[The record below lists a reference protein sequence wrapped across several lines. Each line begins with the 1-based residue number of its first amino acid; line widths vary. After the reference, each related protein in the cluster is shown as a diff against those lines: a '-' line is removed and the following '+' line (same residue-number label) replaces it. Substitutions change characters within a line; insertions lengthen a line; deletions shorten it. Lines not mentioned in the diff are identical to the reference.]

1 MMNVSV
7 KVQLDNWYKSALHL
21 LYPHQCL
28 GCNIDQMSASDPIC
42 PTCLL
47 ELPRTHFE
55 RFSEN
60 PIEKIFHGRI
70 PVEAATSLFYFSKG
84 HLLQQLMHALKYQG
98 NKYIGY
104 YLGKELGKSIQ
115 SNNRFNRIDALI
127 PMPMVQIKADKRG
140 YNQAHIIADGIASVL
155 DLPVIEQ
162 AVVRKGSTK
171 SQTGLNRMLR
181 WQNVQERFE
190 LLNGA
195 LLKNRNVLIIDD
207 VVTTGASI
215 ESYSLEILKANP
227 ASLSIA
233 TVACAEQ

>member
-1 MMNVSV
+1 MNIFL
-7 KVQLDNWYKSALHL
+7 KQQLNNWYKSALHL
-21 LYPHQCL
+21 FYPHQCL
-28 GCNIDQMSASDPIC
+28 GCNVDQISATDPIC
-42 PTCLL
+42 PACLL
-47 ELPRTHFE
+47 ELPRTYYESFP
-55 RFSEN
+55 EN

-104 YLGKELGKSIQ
+104 YLGKELAKTIQ
-115 SNNRFNRIDALI
+115 SNTRFERIDAII
-127 PMPMVQIKADKRG
+127 PMPMVQTKADKRG
-140 YNQAHIIADGIASVL
+140 YNQAHIIAEGIASIL
-155 DLPVIEQ
+155 DLPLIEQ
-162 AVVRKGSTK
+162 AIVRKGSTK
-171 SQTGLNRMLR
+171 SQTRLNRMNR

-195 LLKNRNVLIIDD
+195 SLKNRNVLIVDD

-215 ESYSLEILKANP
+215 ESCSIEIRKANP

>member
-1 MMNVSV
+1 MNISL
-7 KVQLDNWYKSALHL
+7 KLQLDNWYKYALHL

-28 GCNIDQMSASDPIC
+28 GCHVDQISTSDPIC
-42 PTCLL
+42 PACLL
-47 ELPRTHFE
+47 DLPRTFYE
-55 RFSEN
+55 RFPEN

-70 PVEAATSLFYFSKG
+70 PIEAATSLYYFSKG
-84 HLLQQLMHALKYQG
+84 HLLQQLMHALKYEG

-115 SNNRFNRIDALI
+115 SNTRFERIDALI
-127 PMPMVQIKADKRG
+127 PMPMVQTKADKRG
-140 YNQAHIIADGIASVL
+140 YNQAHIIAEGIASIL
-155 DLPVIEQ
+155 DLPLIEQ

-171 SQTGLNRMLR
+171 SQTGLNRMNR
-181 WQNVQERFE
+181 WENVQERFE
-190 LLNGA
+190 LLNGT
-195 LLKNRNVLIIDD
+195 LLKNSNVLIIDD

-215 ESYSLEILKANP
+215 DSCCIEILKANP